1 MFSSISQIG
10 RGQWICYQDCSICSG
25 AGGDATGVTA
35 RCEQF
40 LDCRSLSFCTS
51 DQRPCQSAWGKC
63 CIYMKDDIDGSWFC
77 WFRDTGFF
85 MPGSRITYSAGID
98 TDATGNNGGY
108 MVVMETLCMLAAVA
122 SPVQCFGSSPKS
134 SNARSLICS
143 S

>member
-51 DQRPCQSAWGKC
+51 DQCPCQSAWGKC
-63 CIYMKDDIDGSWFC
+63 CIYMKDDIDCSWFC

-108 MVVMETLCMLAAVA
+108 RKIFIVHGRDGNVMHA
-122 SPVQCFGSSPKS
+122 GSSGKS
-134 SNARSLICS
+134 GTVFWIKP
-143 S
+143 